1 MSNQITKSVDI
12 LTTYANENKSM
23 SIQVDGLTTY
33 FWIDGQIEASWPT
46 EANDF
51 IMNVLTQHNN
61 DQNHS

>member
-1 MSNQITKSVDI
+1 MSNQITKSVET
-12 LTTYANENKSM
+12 LTTYSNVDKSM

-46 EANDF
+46 EANEF

-61 DQNHS
+61 DQNNA

>member
-12 LTTYANENKSM
+12 LTTYATPDKSM
-23 SIQVDGLTTY
+23 RIEVDGLTTY

-46 EANDF
+46 EANEF

-61 DQNHS
+61 DQNNS

>member
-1 MSNQITKSVDI
+1 MSNQITKSVET
-12 LTTYANENKSM
+12 LTTYATEDKSM
-23 SIQVDGLTTY
+23 RIEVDGLTTY

-61 DQNHS
+61 EQNNP